1 MQQVTPLED
10 TAREGAEEYAGF
22 NVNTYTQQM
31 FGMFNGPL
39 KKVTLK
45 CENRLAGAMIDRF
58 GTGPALVPYAGG
70 ESFVITV
77 DIQVSPQFYG
87 WVAGFGTGI
96 EILAPAEVRAEMC
109 RTLDT
114 LEDLYR

>member
-1 MQQVTPLED
+1 
-10 TAREGAEEYAGF
+10 
-22 NVNTYTQQM
+22 
-31 FGMFNGPL
+31 
-39 KKVTLK
+39 
-45 CENRLAGAMIDRF
+45 MIDRF